1 MNFFELISKTYITLD
16 SNHRIYIFVLFILLF
31 LSMLLETMSIGLIIP
46 ILAIITDP
54 ELFYSY
60 ELIKSNFIEINH
72 GELIIYTM
80 IALGVFFIIK
90 TIILAIINF
99 FQLKIVW
106 GINVITAKKLYTKYI
121 RSSYEFHFKNNSSI
135 LIRNIVNEVDKFS
148 GSINALVN
156 LFSELI
162 ILIGIFILL
171 FYFQPLATISLLMIF
186 GVSSTIFYLFI
197 RNYIDK
203 WGQARQIHQGRKIQ
217 YIQQGI
223 GAIKDIKI
231 LNRESNFINRFSYHN
246 QRIGIISM
254 LENFTTKAPRLWLE
268 MIAVMSFAF
277 LVIILVL
284 KDFDSSSLITTL
296 GLFAGAAF
304 RSLPSINRIMGSLQ
318 GIKFS
323 APAIKVINDE
333 ILNIDFDNKEVSNQ
347 EIISN
352 IKYLKVDNVSFSY
365 NNIPQ
370 KTLEDINI
378 NIPFGASVGIIG
390 PSGSGKST
398 LIDLIMGLINP
409 DKGKITV
416 DGVDIHKNKI
426 SWQKNIG
433 YVAQSIYMTDDS
445 IKNNIAFGL
454 EDEDIDVNLVQNA
467 IKLAQ
472 LDDLI
477 KSLPN
482 GIHTP
487 MGERGIRLSGGQL
500 QRIGIARALY
510 YNPSILILDEAT
522 SSLDIDTERKIMT
535 DVLSLRKDK
544 IIIIITH
551 RISTIENCELIY
563 KIENGNLIK

>member
-1 MNFFELISKTYITLD
+1 
-16 SNHRIYIFVLFILLF
+16 
-31 LSMLLETMSIGLIIP
+31 MLLETMSIGLIIP

-296 GLFAGAAF
+296 GLFAGA
-304 RSLPSINRIMGSLQ
+304 
-318 GIKFS
+318 
-323 APAIKVINDE
+323 
-333 ILNIDFDNKEVSNQ
+333 
-347 EIISN
+347 
-352 IKYLKVDNVSFSY
+352 
-365 NNIPQ
+365 
-370 KTLEDINI
+370 
-378 NIPFGASVGIIG
+378 
-390 PSGSGKST
+390 
-398 LIDLIMGLINP
+398 
-409 DKGKITV
+409 
-416 DGVDIHKNKI
+416 
-426 SWQKNIG
+426 
-433 YVAQSIYMTDDS
+433 
-445 IKNNIAFGL
+445 
-454 EDEDIDVNLVQNA
+454 
-467 IKLAQ
+467 
-472 LDDLI
+472 
-477 KSLPN
+477 
-482 GIHTP
+482 
-487 MGERGIRLSGGQL
+487 
-500 QRIGIARALY
+500 
-510 YNPSILILDEAT
+510 
-522 SSLDIDTERKIMT
+522 
-535 DVLSLRKDK
+535 
-544 IIIIITH
+544 
-551 RISTIENCELIY
+551 
-563 KIENGNLIK
+563 

>member
-1 MNFFELISKTYITLD
+1 
-16 SNHRIYIFVLFILLF
+16 
-31 LSMLLETMSIGLIIP
+31 
-46 ILAIITDP
+46 
-54 ELFYSY
+54 
-60 ELIKSNFIEINH
+60 
-72 GELIIYTM
+72 
-80 IALGVFFIIK
+80 
-90 TIILAIINF
+90 
-99 FQLKIVW
+99 
-106 GINVITAKKLYTKYI
+106 
-121 RSSYEFHFKNNSSI
+121 
-135 LIRNIVNEVDKFS
+135 
-148 GSINALVN
+148 
-156 LFSELI
+156 
-162 ILIGIFILL
+162 
-171 FYFQPLATISLLMIF
+171 MIF

-482 GIHTP
+482 GIHTS